1 MCNAMSDNLHTGN
14 NLYRVC
20 MWEYFMI
27 KKNAICISVDGQ
39 LVSQNKNVLL
49 LAK

>member
-1 MCNAMSDNLHTGN
+1 
-14 NLYRVC
+14 
-20 MWEYFMI
+20 MI

-49 LAK
+49 LTKVTLSYMVHYDA